1 MALWRTG
8 PKDRLRSFLAKRPGP
23 QSFKILGPL
32 TALFISDLKRRR
44 GGRGGAPP
52 LRGRRHHRRRPPRS
66 RGFGVHPDRRRI
78 STLSTDFRFSFLSWI
93 LLYDF
98 VILRIQK
105 QESGLHV
112 SSKFKNLLGRLY
124 RIKNM

>member
-1 MALWRTG
+1 MKISQNRFNYHQFNPALSEN
-8 PKDRLRSFLAKRPGP
+8 KYYFS
-23 QSFKILGPL
+23 
-32 TALFISDLKRRR
+32 FISDLKRRR

-93 LLYDF
+93 LVYDF

-105 QESGLHV
+105 QASGLHV
-112 SSKFKNLLGRLY
+112 SSKFKNLLGRVY
-124 RIKNM
+124 RIIKTCR